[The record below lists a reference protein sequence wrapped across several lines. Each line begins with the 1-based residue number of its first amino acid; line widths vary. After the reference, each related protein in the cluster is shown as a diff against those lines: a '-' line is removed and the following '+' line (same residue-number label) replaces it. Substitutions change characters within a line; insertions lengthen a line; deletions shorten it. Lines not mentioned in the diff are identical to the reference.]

1 MQKLEVFGANKL
13 KGQIKISGSKNAS
26 LPILA
31 ATDHTEFE
39 FGISIFLSV
48 VINPL
53 SIKYPSLVF
62 LGDKSLTFSSLSK
75 ATLYSLKVKSSI
87 AAPFKE
93 IEPIMFWFSN

>member
-1 MQKLEVFGANKL
+1 
-13 KGQIKISGSKNAS
+13 
-26 LPILA
+26 
-31 ATDHTEFE
+31 
-39 FGISIFLSV
+39 

-75 ATLYSLKVKSSI
+75 ATLYFLKVKSSI

-93 IEPIMFWFSN
+93 IEPTIFWFSN